1 MGTKA
6 MLKKS
11 RSIKRTF
18 SSMHGQCQV
27 LKCDNRI
34 KALNLLCDTSYLGH
48 FALDIAIDG
57 NLTMASPNL
66 AFERCQAKISSNEV
80 KVSNQSLCI
89 KCTEILIIPNMSLFS
104 STMF

>member
-1 MGTKA
+1 MSKKGTA
-6 MLKKS
+6 WVRRPCLKS
-11 RSIKRTF
+11 
-18 SSMHGQCQV
+18 HGQCQV